1 MPGPRGATRVSQNN
15 HKQTVNVTQDD
26 MITHSEVPPLS
37 HLSPAQP
44 QPQDQNHHSVPP
56 PSQEI
61 STLAPPLIR
70 TFISIAVGALAVTF
84 LNGIDRPSLWSF
96 QKLIFSRAMSRRGR
110 AMGMGGKAMG
120 RVTKRG
126 LKRPT
131 PPPSLVSEKKLR
143 SAKNHRTRI
152 QTRVQT
158 RSMRTRA
165 SSCNKLSMTRVRSS
179 DDGVTHGV
187 TRGMTRVRSSD
198 DGVTHGVTR
207 GMTRVGKEE
216 RVLLVDL
223 VPEPVFGARF
233 LRRPST
239 RNKSPYVADIEIES
253 REAIAHVPCL
263 DCGGKMIP
271 NAEIVVKRAR
281 NRKGVPVSATAV
293 GKYGTPKCEFI
304 AQLLRVSEPENKL
317 LNPKGVWIGIHP
329 KLGEQVAESL
339 LKQNLLD
346 DILGCGGV
354 VSFKREVEKI
364 AGSNM
369 RADFVVVLKDG
380 SRVVLEVKMVVDTD
394 FNPNIEANQTFE
406 KEADMSTRAEGSRKK
421 KKNKKSREEFFRHN
435 RKVVSSRAIKHIDEL
450 AQISKGI
457 LKGENGEKF
466 SSVIL
471 FVVVRSDVEVF
482 RPNFDACPSFAK
494 HLKAASDAGVRVIA
508 RKVEWG
514 EGRDVGKGFDGGVLK
529 VELE

>member
-1 MPGPRGATRVSQNN
+1 
-15 HKQTVNVTQDD
+15 
-26 MITHSEVPPLS
+26 
-37 HLSPAQP
+37 
-44 QPQDQNHHSVPP
+44 
-56 PSQEI
+56 
-61 STLAPPLIR
+61 
-70 TFISIAVGALAVTF
+70 
-84 LNGIDRPSLWSF
+84 
-96 QKLIFSRAMSRRGR
+96 
-110 AMGMGGKAMG
+110 MGMGGKAMG

-165 SSCNKLSMTRVRSS
+165 SSCNKLSMTRVRSSDDGVTHGVTRGMTRVRSS

-281 NRKGVPVSATAV
+281 DRKGVPVSARAV

-354 VSFKREVEKI
+354 VSFKREVAKI

-421 KKNKKSREEFFRHN
+421 KKNKKKTIVPKFPGRIHPITGKYTRAGIFPWGTARQTGPQGE
-435 RKVVSSRAIKHIDEL
+435 KVVSSRAIKHIDEL

-457 LKGENGEKF
+457 LKGEDGEKF